1 MQKQEIIEEKQKA
14 KNYLEAHGEAQKAW
28 LDYSEKLI
36 ITTNHAY
43 KIFKEGTPEEV
54 KMLLSTI
61 GKDYVLKDDILTFQ
75 LKEPFN
81 FVARINRSKS
91 SNKTDWLRRQDSNP
105 QPRA

>member
-1 MQKQEIIEEKQKA
+1 L
-14 KNYLEAHGEAQKAW
+14 N
-28 LDYSEKLI
+28 YSEKLI

-43 KIFKEGTPEEV
+43 KIFNEGTPEEV

-81 FVARINRSKS
+81 FVARLNKSKS
-91 SNKTDWLRRQDSNP
+91 SNKTDWLRRNRCGYLFFVFSLRLDLWSICQIIK
-105 QPRA
+105 